1 MSPERFVQ
9 GAVLSYRALFS
20 WLNPVGYLSSRVIRP
35 IGLAITFGALG
46 AHYGVRLG
54 WVVIGAGMLAGAHA
68 VVFGAALSVGNERV
82 YGTLDIWLASP
93 QNKLG
98 ALCQRGLPHLVD
110 GVLGGTI
117 TYLVCALLFRTL
129 PLPVPL
135 FVAVLLLGL
144 LALSGFG
151 VLIGGAA
158 MVVTDIFV
166 IPNLA
171 YLAIMLLSGTLVPT
185 ATLPGLVRPLAQ
197 VCPTYHVMR
206 YAVGA
211 HHGGAGLLTAGA
223 WELGTGLVW
232 FLLGSVAVRTA
243 VSRAR
248 R

>member
-110 GVLGGTI
+110 GVL
-117 TYLVCALLFRTL
+117 
-129 PLPVPL
+129 
-135 FVAVLLLGL
+135 
-144 LALSGFG
+144 
-151 VLIGGAA
+151 
-158 MVVTDIFV
+158 
-166 IPNLA
+166 
-171 YLAIMLLSGTLVPT
+171 
-185 ATLPGLVRPLAQ
+185 
-197 VCPTYHVMR
+197 
-206 YAVGA
+206 
-211 HHGGAGLLTAGA
+211 
-223 WELGTGLVW
+223 
-232 FLLGSVAVRTA
+232 
-243 VSRAR
+243 
-248 R
+248 